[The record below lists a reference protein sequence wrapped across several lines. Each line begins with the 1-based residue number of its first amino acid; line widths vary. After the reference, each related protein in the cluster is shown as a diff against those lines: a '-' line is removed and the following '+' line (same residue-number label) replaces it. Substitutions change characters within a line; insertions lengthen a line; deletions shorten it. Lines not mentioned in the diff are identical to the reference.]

1 MRTAMSDTPTP
12 NLPIEQLERVYDA
25 LAQAIDA
32 AGEDRRELFLVKL
45 ALLNANALGS
55 ADVFQAHL
63 DIALQDL

>member
-1 MRTAMSDTPTP
+1 MSDTPTP
-12 NLPIEQLERVYDA
+12 DLPIEQLERVYDA

-63 DIALQDL
+63 DNALQDL

>member
-1 MRTAMSDTPTP
+1 MSDTPTP

-25 LAQAIDA
+25 LAQAIDS